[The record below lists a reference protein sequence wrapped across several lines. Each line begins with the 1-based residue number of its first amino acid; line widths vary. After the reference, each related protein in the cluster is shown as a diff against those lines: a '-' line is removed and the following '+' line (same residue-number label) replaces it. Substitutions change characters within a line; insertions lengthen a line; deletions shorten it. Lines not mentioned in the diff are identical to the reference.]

1 MDPYKVLEVSYD
13 ASEQEI
19 KQAYRRLS
27 KKYHPDANVN
37 NPNKDLYTEK
47 FKQVQNAYEQI
58 MNHKKGNTNGYN
70 QSYSQQSYYQNT
82 SSAELNDV
90 YMAIQR
96 QDWQMAL
103 SLLERCYTRTDQWFY
118 FSSII
123 HFNLG
128 NTVTAMEHIRQAI
141 SMNPMNF
148 EYQILYQQMQQRT
161 GHYRTE
167 QRRYGGP
174 AYNTND
180 YCCKLIML
188 NLFCN
193 MCCGNGVIC
202 VNRN

>member
-82 SSAELNDV
+82 GSAELNDV

-148 EYQILYQQMQQRT
+148 EYQIL
-161 GHYRTE
+161 
-167 QRRYGGP
+167 
-174 AYNTND
+174 
-180 YCCKLIML
+180 
-188 NLFCN
+188 
-193 MCCGNGVIC
+193 
-202 VNRN
+202 

>member
-58 MNHKKGNTNGYN
+58 MNHKKGNTNGYH
-70 QSYSQQSYYQNT
+70 QSYNQQTYYQNT
-82 SSAELNDV
+82 NAELNDV

-103 SLLERCYTRTDQWFY
+103 SLLERCYQRTDQWFY
-118 FSSII
+118 FSAII

-128 NTVTAMEHIRQAI
+128 NSATAMEHIQQAI
-141 SMNPMNF
+141 RMNPMNF

-161 GHYRTE
+161 GYYRNE

-174 AYNTND
+174 VFNSSD

-202 VNRN
+202 C

>member
-1 MDPYKVLEVSYD
+1 MMDPYKVLEVSYD

-70 QSYSQQSYYQNT
+70 QSYNQQSYYQNT
-82 SSAELNDV
+82 GSAELNDV

-148 EYQILYQQMQQRT
+148 EYQILYQQMQQRSEY
-161 GHYRTE
+161 YRNE

-174 AYNTND
+174 VIHSSD

-193 MCCGNGVIC
+193 MFCGNGVIC
-202 VNRN
+202 C

>member
-70 QSYSQQSYYQNT
+70 QSYNQSYNQQSYYQNT
-82 SSAELNDV
+82 GSAELNDV

-103 SLLERCYTRTDQWFY
+103 SLLERCYQRTDQWGVFAFGEY
-118 FSSII
+118 TRPLRLTSKLVDLRGAYADQNACSASICSE
-123 HFNLG
+123 G
-128 NTVTAMEHIRQAI
+128 ATPCQNTKDTMRCPLCFGRVGRFATT
-141 SMNPMNF
+141 NF
-148 EYQILYQQMQQRT
+148 WSL
-161 GHYRTE
+161 
-167 QRRYGGP
+167 
-174 AYNTND
+174 
-180 YCCKLIML
+180 C
-188 NLFCN
+188 
-193 MCCGNGVIC
+193 
-202 VNRN
+202 